1 MTFYRKIGLKDRS
14 DLLKDGVLLPG
25 SVELLTWR
33 SETSIVLQAVC
44 PLWME
49 QWIIV
54 AITGLQDEFL
64 VSPMKMHSMVAE
76 QQLNPISPYW
86 EMPNI

>member
-1 MTFYRKIGLKDRS
+1 MVFCCLA
-14 DLLKDGVLLPG
+14 LF
-25 SVELLTWR
+25 VELLTWK

-64 VSPMKMHSMVAE
+64 VRSYCAAKNSPMKMHSMVAE